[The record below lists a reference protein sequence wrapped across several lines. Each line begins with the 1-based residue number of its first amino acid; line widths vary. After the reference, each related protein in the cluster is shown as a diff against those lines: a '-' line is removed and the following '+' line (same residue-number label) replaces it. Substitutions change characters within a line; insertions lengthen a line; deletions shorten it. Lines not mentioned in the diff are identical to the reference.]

1 MIDLDPWFMDNLVCP
16 RDQQPLRFVQNY
28 LICPKGHR
36 YPVVQ
41 GIPVMVLDDVP
52 QTHHYAVQSLDF
64 ALNPMKLTE
73 STHIPVSNIDSFVQK
88 EIGKTNGIMF
98 QSVIGKLQ
106 EYPIPQ
112 LRLPDG
118 RGRLLLDIGC
128 NWGRW
133 CIAASRKGYHPI
145 DIDPSLEAVLAA
157 TRVAKQLGIRA
168 RFVVGDAR
176 YLPFRDELFDIVFS
190 YSVLQHFAKQDVVI
204 TLNAIKRVLQ
214 SSGITFIQM
223 LNSLGLRSLYN
234 QIRRGPRSPERFE
247 VRYWHPSELVTT
259 FNNHLGPSRVIID
272 GFFSANAQ
280 VSEAAILPPY
290 LRMVIYA
297 SEFLRWLSG
306 KSSFMTYV
314 ADSLY
319 VISRKSSVAYADWPG
334 ISSVGGFGNM

>member
-1 MIDLDPWFMDNLVCP
+1 MIDLDPWFLDNLVCP
-16 RDQQPLRFVQNY
+16 RDQQSLRFVQDH
-28 LICPKGHR
+28 LVCPEGHR

-41 GIPVMVLDDVP
+41 GIPVMVLNDVP
-52 QTHHYAVQSLDF
+52 QTHHYAVQSLDL
-64 ALNPMKLTE
+64 AINPTKITE
-73 STHIPVSNIDSFVQK
+73 HAHAPVNNIDPFVQE

-118 RGRLLLDIGC
+118 RGQLLLDIGC

-133 CIAASRKGYHPI
+133 CIAAGRKGYHPVG
-145 DIDPSLEAVLAA
+145 IDPSLEAVLAA
-157 TRVAKQLGIRA
+157 TRVAKQLGIQA

-204 TLNAIKRVLQ
+204 TLNSTKRILQ
-214 SSGITFIQM
+214 NSGISFIQM

-234 QIRRGPRSPERFE
+234 QVRRGPRSPERFE
-247 VRYWHPSELVTT
+247 VRYWHPTELVTA

-280 VSEAAILPPY
+280 LSEATILPPY
-290 LRMVIYA
+290 LRIVIYT
-297 SEFLRWLSG
+297 SEFLRQLSG
-306 KSSFMTYV
+306 ESSLMTHV

-319 VISRKSSVAYADWPG
+319 VISKKSSIANADWPG
-334 ISSVGGFGNM
+334 SS

>member
-1 MIDLDPWFMDNLVCP
+1 MIDLDPWFLDNLVCP
-16 RDQQPLRFVQNY
+16 RDQQSLHLVQNH
-28 LICPKGHR
+28 LVCTEGHT

-41 GIPVMVLDDVP
+41 GIPVMLLDDVP

-64 ALNPMKLTE
+64 ALNPAKLTE
-73 STHIPVSNIDSFVQK
+73 PVHISANKIDPFVQE
-88 EIGKTNGIMF
+88 EIAKTNGIMF
-98 QSVIGKLQ
+98 QSVVGKLW

-118 RGRLLLDIGC
+118 RGQLLLDIGC

-133 CIAASRKGYHPI
+133 CIAAGMKGYYPI
-145 DIDPSLEAVLAA
+145 GIDPSLEAVLAA
-157 TRVAKQLGIRA
+157 TRVANQLGIQA

-204 TLNAIKRVLQ
+204 TLSAIKRVLQ
-214 SSGITFIQM
+214 SSGISLIQM

-234 QIRRGPRSPERFE
+234 QIRRGRRSPERFE
-247 VRYWHPSELVTT
+247 VRYWHPAELVTA
-259 FNNHLGPSRVIID
+259 FNNHLGPSRVVID

-280 VSEAAILPPY
+280 ISEAAILPPH
-290 LRMVIYA
+290 LRVVIYA

-306 KSSFMTYV
+306 NSSFMTYV

-334 ISSVGGFGNM
+334 IS